1 MTNTATDYRPRPN
14 WGGPVAPIV
23 AWAGALLSLTAVGFA
38 LSGYSAG
45 TWLSFP
51 LGLLGAV
58 AGGNARRFLPMIL
71 CIIAASVLPLA
82 ILLAGF

>member
-1 MTNTATDYRPRPN
+1 M
-14 WGGPVAPIV
+14 
-23 AWAGALLSLTAVGFA
+23 GFA

-58 AGGNARRFLPMIL
+58 AGGNARRFLSMIL

-82 ILLAGF
+82 ICFTGF